1 MDGKGSGFSVTPPDE
16 LTATLRDPQGTVLCL
31 GHVHP
36 DGDVLGTLFG
46 LGLALSAAGASVTFA
61 GPHPVPGVLAFRL
74 STAERGRRRP
84 RRTSVIVM
92 TDSQSGPSEEAPRAR
107 KPRRVSTSI
116 TTRQPALRHRQL
128 DRSSAAATGEM
139 ISTS

>member
-16 LTATLRDPQGTVLCL
+16 VTATLRDPQGTVLCL

-61 GPHPVPGVLAFRL
+61 GPTPYRACSPFCLGR
-74 STAERGRRRP
+74 TAGTCGRRRP
-84 RRTSVIVM
+84 RRT
-92 TDSQSGPSEEAPRAR
+92 T
-107 KPRRVSTSI
+107 
-116 TTRQPALRHRQL
+116 
-128 DRSSAAATGEM
+128 
-139 ISTS
+139 